1 MIKIAG
7 IKKKAAGYFSH
18 RPEIKVGY
26 IFGSRAKGCEGELS
40 DIDIA
45 ILIDEEKVPKD
56 EPYGYKANIITDL
69 MGVFKTGKID
79 LVILNESPLFLS
91 FRVIHDGIILYSDD
105 EKKRIDFEVK
115 IMSRYF
121 DEQYYFKRHA
131 RSTVNRIALEGV
143 L

>member
-1 MIKIAG
+1 MKIG
-7 IKKKAAGYFSH
+7 DIKKKAVGYFSLK
-18 RPEIKVGY
+18 PEVKVSY
-26 IFGSRAKGCEGELS
+26 IFGSRAKGSEGSLS

-45 ILIDEEKVPKD
+45 ILIDEEKAPKD
-56 EPYGYKANIITDL
+56 APYGYKANIITDL

-91 FRVIHDGIILYSDD
+91 FRVIHDGIVLYSAD
-105 EKKRIDFEVK
+105 ENKRIDFEVK

-121 DEQYYFKRHA
+121 DEQYYFQRHA
-131 RSTVNRIALEGV
+131 RLTVNRIAAEGV